1 MSFHPSRL
9 IALASLMLTLMGCAA
24 TLETQA
30 AKAGLNFS
38 TPIPTYSCVTNFAAY
53 DSLAACQT
61 ASHANCTST
70 WESFPSGGVA
80 LCYFPPAGYT
90 ACLVTPVTWD
100 WIYTPYSAWCDT
112 TPGAVLGS
120 KVFQKSRSVIG
131 CSSSL
136 CTCTNSVDTS
146 LTCTGGACAAYAPD
160 DPTAAAPTPAPC
172 SL

>member
-1 MSFHPSRL
+1 MAGGIAMSFHPSRL

-90 ACLVTPVTWD
+90 ACLVTPV
-100 WIYTPYSAWCDT
+100 IPLIV
-112 TPGAVLGS
+112 PGAIPRRVL
-120 KVFQKSRSVIG
+120 
-131 CSSSL
+131 SL
-136 CTCTNSVDTS
+136 AARYFKNQDLS
-146 LTCTGGACAAYAPD
+146 LAAQVVYV
-160 DPTAAAPTPAPC
+160 PAQIQ
-172 SL
+172 